1 MGTALCVA
9 TLAGSA
15 EEVGEG
21 DRGKRRMESIGD
33 SLRLNE
39 FFTPS
44 SIPQLTQQ
52 PSTRWFKQPLALC
65 KPSTR
70 WFKHPFQ
77 DFAFLERFGGLRKGR
92 SGERSVP
99 PSFQT
104 VQRAP
109 AACLSRGSSAAKNN
123 GMPLSTSFRSRPLY
137 SAACLGPST
146 SLPVRNTV
154 SGQLG
159 LDYGCAIATADRP
172 VIRSHCGEGVD
183 GHS

>member
-1 MGTALCVA
+1 MRLETTGARILGTALCVA

-70 WFKHPFQ
+70 WFRRHDGLDAVVVASRQPSTRWFKHPFQ

-123 GMPLSTSFRSRPLY
+123 GMPLRAWDPLHPY
-137 SAACLGPST
+137 PSE
-146 SLPVRNTV
+146 
-154 SGQLG
+154 
-159 LDYGCAIATADRP
+159 
-172 VIRSHCGEGVD
+172 IR
-183 GHS
+183 